1 MAENYWNVPKNPYQ
15 SYPGTEYTKLP
26 EYDAKKYNKREH
38 LSYIIRELESGKKKQ
53 KKMDFPLEGPYGK
66 RRKYETGWDLIG
78 DDWKMQ
84 DDILQNY
91 NRALEA
97 QDLFTESGARWV
109 GNEVDEMMVNT
120 DEKTDMLDRS
130 MAIFENLAAIQGGI
144 PFKKAR
150 REGDVV
156 DPEHWLPKGI
166 ETLRGWE
173 DKATDWLRYQTKY
186 NIPSMWKDADMSGI
200 LSEVPKLVPNA
211 VTGTAEWA
219 KDWAT
224 LLPRLIGEYYWPEGD
239 EPDLMG
245 ELFQGFDTSNI
256 IPYDEEQ
263 VNKHVMEGIEFIP
276 ESLLAGKGFKELYN
290 RSPEGVRTFLRN
302 FYPSA
307 RNLTTSF
314 GSDLQNYIR
323 KHGIK
328 MDAMKDWMKP
338 EGSTYR
344 GKIKS
349 IKPKLSW
356 GTKAAN
362 LAKAPWKYWR
372 GPAQL
377 ALGTGTAAGLGT
389 LLHSGPAYG
398 ALDDEAGMNYRGSY
412 ADQIRDNIDFP
423 APSPSLIQDSDP
435 VIFDD
440 YVSERLREPRD
451 ERRGPGPWNEFEG

>member
-1 MAENYWNVPKNPYQ
+1 
-15 SYPGTEYTKLP
+15 
-26 EYDAKKYNKREH
+26 
-38 LSYIIRELESGKKKQ
+38 
-53 KKMDFPLEGPYGK
+53 LEGPYGK

-200 LSEVPKLVPNA
+200 LSEIPKLIPNA
-211 VTGTAEWA
+211 ITGTPEWA

-451 ERRGPGPWNEFEG
+451 EQRGPGPWNEFEG

>member
-1 MAENYWNVPKNPYQ
+1 
-15 SYPGTEYTKLP
+15 
-26 EYDAKKYNKREH
+26 
-38 LSYIIRELESGKKKQ
+38 
-53 KKMDFPLEGPYGK
+53 
-66 RRKYETGWDLIG
+66 
-78 DDWKMQ
+78 
-84 DDILQNY
+84 
-91 NRALEA
+91 
-97 QDLFTESGARWV
+97 
-109 GNEVDEMMVNT
+109 
-120 DEKTDMLDRS
+120 
-130 MAIFENLAAIQGGI
+130 
-144 PFKKAR
+144 
-150 REGDVV
+150 
-156 DPEHWLPKGI
+156 
-166 ETLRGWE
+166 
-173 DKATDWLRYQTKY
+173 
-186 NIPSMWKDADMSGI
+186 
-200 LSEVPKLVPNA
+200 
-211 VTGTAEWA
+211 
-219 KDWAT
+219 
-224 LLPRLIGEYYWPEGD
+224 
-239 EPDLMG
+239 
-245 ELFQGFDTSNI
+245 
-256 IPYDEEQ
+256 
-263 VNKHVMEGIEFIP
+263 
-276 ESLLAGKGFKELYN
+276 
-290 RSPEGVRTFLRN
+290 
-302 FYPSA
+302 
-307 RNLTTSF
+307 
-314 GSDLQNYIR
+314 
-323 KHGIK
+323 

>member
-1 MAENYWNVPKNPYQ
+1 MAENYWNVPKDPWQ
-15 SYPGTEYTKLP
+15 SYPGTPYTELP
-26 EYDAKKYNKREH
+26 EWAPSESEWGKREWLREVTDRH
-38 LSYIIRELESGKKKQ
+38 EDAGYDWKGEDAIIRNKV
-53 KKMDFPLEGPYGK
+53 
-66 RRKYETGWDLIG
+66 RR
-78 DDWKMQ
+78 M
-84 DDILQNY
+84 
-91 NRALEA
+91 EA
-97 QDLFTESGARWV
+97 DKLFEESGARWV
-109 GNEVDEMMVNT
+109 GGGQLDGTRVNT
-120 DEKTDMLDRS
+120 EEKMDMLERS
-130 MAIFENLAAIQGGI
+130 MAIYDNLGGI
-144 PFKKAR
+144 EGTKEFPKAR

-200 LSEVPKLVPNA
+200 LSEIPKLIPNA
-211 VTGTAEWA
+211 ITGTPEWA

-377 ALGTGTAAGLGT
+377 ALGTGTAAGLAGLGT
-389 LLHSGPAYG
+389 LFYSGKTG
-398 ALDDEAGMNYRGSY
+398 AAEDYEGVYAPESTY
-412 ADQIRDNIDFP
+412 ADRIGDMNFSGQLPDRISDTFDR
-423 APSPSLIQDSDP
+423 DP

-451 ERRGPGPWNEFEG
+451 ERRGPGPWNEFRG

>member
-200 LSEVPKLVPNA
+200 LSEIPKLIPNA
-211 VTGTAEWA
+211 ITGTPEWA

-451 ERRGPGPWNEFEG
+451 ERRGPGPWNEFRG